1 MRLNITQNIS
11 FLIFVPKIEFT
22 LLVSNMRNLNC
33 SNGQKWDFLSET
45 FKHCVRICY
54 FYELKVHKREARER
68 DTSSSHNKAKFVKP
82 NFQGREKPSRN
93 YVNKNTTTI
102 SMMSV
107 APSQYWSQALSKCN
121 AVVCYRN
128 IMAPSLKNWTNEHCN
143 VCRKKESAF
152 YILPPSLLLEERAA
166 SCSLLLEEP
175 WDSEKIMPF
184 ISSSYDGSARRSSGS
199 STSGLRGLD
208 RFSST
213 RKSSVYE
220 RPSTY
225 NSATAATT
233 NNTAASKYS
242 SLERIGSSSRKNG
255 SEDSSSSVLPSRFST
270 ISTSTPT
277 SYKDSSSTST
287 PFGISSRRD
296 SSTSSYLRYWSLR
309 LAHEL

>member
-1 MRLNITQNIS
+1 
-11 FLIFVPKIEFT
+11 
-22 LLVSNMRNLNC
+22 
-33 SNGQKWDFLSET
+33 
-45 FKHCVRICY
+45 
-54 FYELKVHKREARER
+54 
-68 DTSSSHNKAKFVKP
+68 
-82 NFQGREKPSRN
+82 
-93 YVNKNTTTI
+93 
-102 SMMSV
+102 
-107 APSQYWSQALSKCN
+107 
-121 AVVCYRN
+121 
-128 IMAPSLKNWTNEHCN
+128 MAPTLKNWTNIATC
-143 VCRKKESAF
+143 VGKKKAPSTSC
-152 YILPPSLLLEERAA
+152 LPQCLRSEERAA
-166 SCSLLLEEP
+166 CSLLLEP
-175 WDSEKIMPF
+175 WDLEKIMPF

-233 NNTAASKYS
+233 NNSASKYS
-242 SLERIGSSSRKNG
+242 SLERIGSSRKVG
-255 SEDSSSSVLPSRFST
+255 SEDSSVLPSRFST

-277 SYKDSSSTST
+277 SYKDSSSSSST

>member
-1 MRLNITQNIS
+1 MFEFQQNVSFCKNIIYSTFQ
-11 FLIFVPKIEFT
+11 IFEFSPLLHFGAIYIFT
-22 LLVSNMRNLNC
+22 LKQTKN
-33 SNGQKWDFLSET
+33 ET
-45 FKHCVRICY
+45 IVWICY
-54 FYELKVHKREARER
+54 FYELKVHKARSR
-68 DTSSSHNKAKFVKP
+68 GTSSHNKAKFIKP
-82 NFQGREKPSRN
+82 NFQGSWGK
-93 YVNKNTTTI
+93 
-102 SMMSV
+102 
-107 APSQYWSQALSKCN
+107 ALSELCQQKHHYYQYDVSSTKPILILKCS
-121 AVVCYRN
+121 VVCYRN
-128 IMAPSLKNWTNEHCN
+128 IMAPTLKNWTNIATC
-143 VCRKKESAF
+143 VGKKKAPSTSC
-152 YILPPSLLLEERAA
+152 LPQCLRSEERAA
-166 SCSLLLEEP
+166 CSLLLEEP
-175 WDSEKIMPF
+175 WDLEKIMPF

-233 NNTAASKYS
+233 NNSASKYS
-242 SLERIGSSSRKNG
+242 SLERIGSSRKVG
-255 SEDSSSSVLPSRFST
+255 SEDSSVLPSRFST

-277 SYKDSSSTST
+277 SYKDSSSSSST

>member
-1 MRLNITQNIS
+1 
-11 FLIFVPKIEFT
+11 
-22 LLVSNMRNLNC
+22 
-33 SNGQKWDFLSET
+33 
-45 FKHCVRICY
+45 
-54 FYELKVHKREARER
+54 
-68 DTSSSHNKAKFVKP
+68 
-82 NFQGREKPSRN
+82 
-93 YVNKNTTTI
+93 
-102 SMMSV
+102 
-107 APSQYWSQALSKCN
+107 
-121 AVVCYRN
+121 
-128 IMAPSLKNWTNEHCN
+128 MAPTLKNWTNIATC
-143 VCRKKESAF
+143 VGKKKAPSTSC
-152 YILPPSLLLEERAA
+152 LPQCLRSEERAA
-166 SCSLLLEEP
+166 CSLLLEEP
-175 WDSEKIMPF
+175 WDLEKIMPF

-242 SLERIGSSSRKNG
+242 SLERIGSSRKNG